1 MRKYSEHII
10 YVVYRNP
17 LTDQRYAVD
26 VADAIEI
33 EKHYSDMDHFLYAP
47 DDLFVEGI
55 PVSYERKNGI
65 MNLDY
70 EHKIKLKVK
79 ILVNAWVTI
88 SDG

>member
-47 DDLFVEGI
+47 NDLFVDGI
-55 PVSYERKNGI
+55 PVSTERRNGI
-65 MNLDY
+65 MNFDF
-70 EHKIKLKVK
+70 EHKTKLKVK
-79 ILVNAWVTI
+79 TLVPAWVTV
-88 SDG
+88 SD